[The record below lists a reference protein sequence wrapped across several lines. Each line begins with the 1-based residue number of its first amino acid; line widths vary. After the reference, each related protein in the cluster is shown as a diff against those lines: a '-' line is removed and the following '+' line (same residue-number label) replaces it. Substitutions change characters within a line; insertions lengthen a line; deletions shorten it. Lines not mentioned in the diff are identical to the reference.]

1 MIWPPAASAPGP
13 AARAASD
20 VRVGCPGDLLG
31 GLGVERWGECLVD
44 PGQVQGKGQ
53 RQSKLREERA
63 RKGEE
68 GGGPHHCLCK
78 VRDFFLWEVTM
89 T

>member
-53 RQSKLREERA
+53 RQNSGKRGLEREKRVGDHTTA
-63 RKGEE
+63 FAKFGI
-68 GGGPHHCLCK
+68 
-78 VRDFFLWEVTM
+78 FFYGRLP
-89 T
+89 

>member
-31 GLGVERWGECLVD
+31 GLGVDRWGECLVD

-53 RQSKLREERA
+53 RQSTLREERA
-63 RKGEE
+63 GRGEE
-68 GGGPHHCLCK
+68 GGDHTTAFAKFGI
-78 VRDFFLWEVTM
+78 FFYGRLP
-89 T
+89 